1 MTRFAKVEGSQA
13 MLNRL
18 LKYHCVPTDLKVVVE
33 CRDGERMGAL
43 APEDGIVYHSQSLLH
58 TNS

>member
-1 MTRFAKVEGSQA
+1 

-18 LKYHCVPTDLKVVVE
+18 LKYYCVPTDLKVVVE
-33 CRDGERMGAL
+33 CRDGETIGAL
-43 APEDGIVYHSQSLLH
+43 APEDGIVYHSQTLLH